1 MRGEA
6 WEGWEG
12 HSLSSAKNFLLKILY
27 SPNSVIILSNKW
39 DPLDND
45 ADAVTPECY
54 TCRSVPTSLGCSFS
68 DYEWDL
74 KEDIQCGDILGEG
87 KER

>member
-1 MRGEA
+1 MLVQLM
-6 WEGWEG
+6 
-12 HSLSSAKNFLLKILY
+12 HIMMLMY
-27 SPNSVIILSNKW
+27 H
-39 DPLDND
+39 D
-45 ADAVTPECY
+45 ADAVTSECY

-68 DYEWDL
+68 DFEWDL

>member
-1 MRGEA
+1 MM
-6 WEGWEG
+6 
-12 HSLSSAKNFLLKILY
+12 LMY
-27 SPNSVIILSNKW
+27 
-39 DPLDND
+39 ND

-54 TCRSVPTSLGCSFS
+54 TCRRVPTSLGCSFS
-68 DYEWDL
+68 DFEWDL